1 MYFNENSIKVPFQS
15 KNMFIFSPLISG
27 NCAVEPCMFQ
37 IEFVFLNKS
46 RDPFTFRGAYKYYKG
61 GPDLPPVL
69 KKNPIPPF
77 LIWLKLSA
85 ESQPKAIGWK
95 VKQSQGK
102 TPTHPLPSREYR

>member
-61 GPDLPPVL
+61 GQICPLSLKNPTPPV
-69 KKNPIPPF
+69 

-102 TPTHPLPSREYR
+102 SPNPPTSQ